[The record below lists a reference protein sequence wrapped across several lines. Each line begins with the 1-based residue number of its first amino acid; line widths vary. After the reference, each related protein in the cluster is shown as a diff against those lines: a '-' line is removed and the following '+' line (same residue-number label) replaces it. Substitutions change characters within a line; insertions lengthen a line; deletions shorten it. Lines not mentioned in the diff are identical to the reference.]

1 MDKEIVEKVL
11 FIRRFE
17 EKIIEIY
24 HTDVIKSPVHLS
36 IGQELFSVLL
46 AKHVQKEDKIIGNYR
61 SHALALSLSD
71 NPQKIA
77 DELFAKKSGEYGGRA
92 GSMHLGCTENGMS
105 WTSAIVASGIPVAVG
120 IAEAQKRLN
129 ETDNKNRIVI
139 CQFGD
144 GAMEEGVFIE
154 SINYASLKKLPILFA
169 CEDNGLA
176 IHTYKSARTPL
187 NSYETR
193 VSSYGM
199 NTSSFTYKSPKKLLE
214 GINDAIEDVR
224 KNNPHFLIVDCYRWM
239 EHVGVGFD
247 WDLGYR
253 NKKEL
258 DVWKEFDIE
267 TNPEL
272 WSFSKEDV
280 DVINIKVKQ
289 RVENIF
295 REAYSKEDS
304 PRDSLLKNVY

>member
-1 MDKEIVEKVL
+1 MNKEIIEKVL

-46 AKHVQKEDKIIGNYR
+46 AQQIKKEDKIVGNYR
-61 SHALALSLSD
+61 SHALALALTTD
-71 NPQKIA
+71 PQLII
-77 DELFAKKSGEYGGRA
+77 DELFAKNSGEYGGRG
-92 GSMHLGCTENGMS
+92 GSMHLGCQEKGMP

-129 ETDNKNRIVI
+129 LIDNKNRIVI
-139 CQFGD
+139 CLFGD

-176 IHTYKSARTPL
+176 IHSYKNARTP
-187 NSYETR
+187 NTDYKQRISAFGMDNSSYSYED
-193 VSSYGM
+193 
-199 NTSSFTYKSPKKLLE
+199 PEKLSK
-214 GINDAIEDVR
+214 GIINAITQVR
-224 KNNPHFLIVDCYRWM
+224 KNNPHFLVVKCFRWM
-239 EHVGVGFD
+239 EHVGVGYD

-253 NKKEL
+253 NKNEL
-258 DVWKEFDIE
+258 DYWKKFDIE
-267 TNPEL
+267 KNPDL
-272 WSFSKEDV
+272 WSFSKELV
-280 DVINIKVKQ
+280 DEINFKVTSEVDHLFEK
-289 RVENIF
+289 
-295 REAYSKEDS
+295 AHMKEDALKT
-304 PRDSLLKNVY
+304 SLLKNVY